1 MGPVSAAG
9 TYCECSLGLS
19 REALIALLV
28 VLAGIGASCFCAL
41 VIVAVGVMKA
51 KRCMSPGAGMVGE
64 GHRVALGEGRLALG
78 GMSPGAGERR
88 FPDQFVER
96 WGDVLPGSWRPGFT
110 PPFVPPVN
118 HAPDA

>member
-1 MGPVSAAG
+1 M
-9 TYCECSLGLS
+9 
-19 REALIALLV
+19 

-64 GHRVALGEGRLALG
+64 GHRAALGEGRLALG
-78 GMSPGAGERR
+78 GMSPGAGGRH
-88 FPDQFVER
+88 FPGQVVER
-96 WGDVLPGSWRPGFT
+96 WGRTSGLLEASPTVPGFT

-118 HAPDA
+118 HAPDT